1 MKKDELERTEGIFP
15 QNLMNDFVRDKFKKL
30 LICKILLKQMTYIIS
45 QSVEIVIILMN
56 IFFLLFFKI

>member
-15 QNLMNDFVRDKFKKL
+15 QNLMNDFVRDKLKKL

-56 IFFLLFFKI
+56 ILFLLFFKI